1 MGQALG
7 RVHAEGRDWRASCHG
22 GLDGKRIPHRSYSLA
37 LSAGAKPHYEILDL
51 HGRHFVETAKAAGLG
66 PTVIRQVIDE
76 VRAGAIGAAE
86 QARSK
91 MPPEFP
97 DAVHHSVAAAIQARL
112 PRLDTADDAI

>member
-1 MGQALG
+1 
-7 RVHAEGRDWRASCHG
+7 
-22 GLDGKRIPHRSYSLA
+22 LDGKRIPHRSYSLA